1 MSTNL
6 KAAPTQ
12 HSGNSP
18 FMLITLTLFMLASLG
33 GSLGLMHILR

>member
-6 KAAPTQ
+6 KAAPVQ

-18 FMLITLTLFMLASLG
+18 FMLITLTAFMIVTLG
-33 GSLGLMHILR
+33 GALGLMHILH